1 MRIGLDYRPALIN
14 REGIGRVTRELV
26 RALCA
31 LEGEHELRLFGW
43 SLAATKFERAELGL
57 DARRASMTRL
67 RFPSRWIPRLCA
79 LTGKGADDLAG
90 GADVWHHTQP
100 SSLPVRAAVE
110 TATVFDCIYLRD
122 DGFLSK
128 DAAASME
135 RSVRD
140 LIERSKLVFVPSAFV
155 ADDVARSFGV
165 AREKLVV
172 THLGCDHVLRHVSQ
186 EDLARV
192 RDPRNR
198 AARAD
203 ASSGPSGSANEPF
216 LLTVARVDPR
226 KNHARILAAFERL
239 VRAGL
244 PHRWIVAGPP
254 GHRAEDF
261 EALLARSPARER
273 VEWRRDV
280 GERELAELY
289 ARCALFVFPSLD
301 EGFGLPPL
309 EAMALGAPVVASTSG
324 SLPEVLGDA
333 ALLVDPRDE
342 DALFHA
348 MERVLAEPELARDLT
363 RRGLAQSARFTW
375 RACAEASLAAWERAV
390 GA

>member
-26 RALCA
+26 RALSE
-31 LEGEHELRLFGW
+31 LDGDHELRLFGW
-43 SLAATKFERAELGL
+43 SLAASRFDRVELGL
-57 DARRASMTRL
+57 DARRARLARL

-79 LTGKGADDLAG
+79 LTGRGADDFTG
-90 GADVWHHTQP
+90 GPELWHHTQP
-100 SSLPVRAAVE
+100 SALPVRAAVE

-122 DGFLSK
+122 DGFLSR
-128 DAAASME
+128 DAAAAME
-135 RSVRD
+135 RSVRG
-140 LIERSKLVFVPSAFV
+140 LIARSKLVFVPSAFV

-165 AREKLVV
+165 ARAKLVV
-172 THLGCDHVLRHVSQ
+172 THLGCDHVLRHAPVP
-186 EDLARV
+186 EPER
-192 RDPRNR
+192 
-198 AARAD
+198 
-203 ASSGPSGSANEPF
+203 EPF
-216 LLTVARVDPR
+216 LLTVSRVDPR

-239 VRAGL
+239 VRDGF

-254 GHRAEDF
+254 GHRAHEF
-261 EALLARSPARER
+261 EALLARSPARDR

-289 ARCALFVFPSLD
+289 ARCEVFVFPSLD

-324 SLPEVLGDA
+324 SLPEVLGDS
-333 ALLVDPRDE
+333 ALLVDARDK
-342 DALFHA
+342 DALHDA
-348 MERVLAEPELARDLT
+348 LRRVLTEREFARDLSH
-363 RRGLAQSARFTW
+363 RGRTWSTRFTW
-375 RACAEASLAAWERAV
+375 RACAEASITAWSRALWERASTS

>member
-31 LEGEHELRLFGW
+31 LEGGHELRLFGW
-43 SLAATKFERAELGL
+43 SLAAAKFERAELGL

-90 GADVWHHTQP
+90 GTDLWHHTQP
-100 SSLPVRAAVE
+100 STLPVRAAVE

-135 RSVRD
+135 RSVRG
-140 LIERSKLVFVPSAFV
+140 LIERSKLVLVPSAFV

-172 THLGCDHVLRHVSQ
+172 THLGCDHVLRHAPKPAP
-186 EDLARV
+186 ER
-192 RDPRNR
+192 
-198 AARAD
+198 
-203 ASSGPSGSANEPF
+203 EPF

-239 VRAGL
+239 VRAGFS
-244 PHRWIVAGPP
+244 HRWVVAGPP
-254 GHRAEDF
+254 GHRAHEF
-261 EALLARSPARER
+261 EAALDRSSARDQ

-333 ALLVDPRDE
+333 ALSVDARDE
-342 DALFHA
+342 DALHA
-348 MERVLAEPELARDLT
+348 AMRRVLTEPELAHDLA
-363 RRGLAQSARFTW
+363 RRGLEQSAHFTW
-375 RACAEASLAAWERAV
+375 RACAQSTLAAWESAFRA
-390 GA
+390 

>member
-31 LEGEHELRLFGW
+31 LDSAPRAAERGEIDLRLFGW
-43 SLAATKFERAELGL
+43 SLAGAKFERAELGL
-57 DARRASMTRL
+57 DARRARLARL

-79 LTGKGADDLAG
+79 LTGKGADDFAG
-90 GADVWHHTQP
+90 GADLWHHTQP
-100 SSLPVRAAVE
+100 SALPVRAAVE

-140 LIERSKLVFVPSAFV
+140 LIGRSKLVLVPSAFV

-165 AREKLVV
+165 ARDKLVV
-172 THLGCDHVLRHVSQ
+172 THLGCDHVLRAAPEQ
-186 EDLARV
+186 APAR
-192 RDPRNR
+192 
-198 AARAD
+198 
-203 ASSGPSGSANEPF
+203 EPF
-216 LLTVARVDPR
+216 LLTVSRVDPR
-226 KNHARILAAFERL
+226 KNHARILSAFERL

-244 PHRWIVAGPP
+244 PHRWMVAGPP
-254 GHRAEDF
+254 GHRADEF
-261 EALLARSPARER
+261 EAALARSPAKER

-289 ARCALFVFPSLD
+289 TRCSAFVFPSLD

-333 ALLVDPRDE
+333 ALLVDARDA
-342 DALFHA
+342 DALHSA
-348 MERVLAEPELARDLT
+348 LHRVLTEPELALDLA
-363 RRGLAQSARFTW
+363 RRGRERSARFTW
-375 RACAEASLAAWERAV
+375 RACALSTLAAWERALH
-390 GA
+390 G